1 MMGYYYANRVKK
13 KKALY
18 LEVLHLLESD
28 LMKGIFI
35 LYEFFIFLLILLYL
49 TIILVGYTGSELLT
63 KEQVKWIDYS
73 FIGYFTIE
81 YIIRLY
87 KSNKK
92 GKFVKENIFDLIA
105 LIPFDAFFKV
115 ARLMRLVRL
124 VRIMKVSKTLQG
136 VFKAGGLTYVFI
148 FTFFVMAWGAISNF
162 LFEKGHNPS
171 IKSVGDSFW
180 WAMVTVS
187 SVGYGDISP
196 VTIGGRFVAAILM
209 LVGIG
214 LIGSIT
220 GSMAIYFSNIE
231 RTIQLVD
238 DPLDHD
244 EDDLHTYITKQVK
257 KIDTLDE
264 EGLEHLVHSLKV
276 LHRKKEKTGNKMINI
291 KKNSGGTADDM

>member
-1 MMGYYYANRVKK
+1 
-13 KKALY
+13 
-18 LEVLHLLESD
+18 
-28 LMKGIFI
+28 MKGFFV

-49 TIILVGYTGSELLT
+49 TIIIAGYTSSEMLS
-63 KEQVKWIDYS
+63 KEQIRWIDYS
-73 FIGYFTIE
+73 FIGYFAIE

-87 KSNKK
+87 KSDNKR
-92 GKFVKENIFDLIA
+92 KFFKENIFDLIA
-105 LIPFDAFFKV
+105 LIPFDAYFKV

-136 VFKAGGLTYVFI
+136 VFKTGGLTYVFI
-148 FTFFVMAWGAISNF
+148 FTFLVMMWGAISNF
-162 LFEKGHNPS
+162 IFENGHNSS
-171 IKSVGDSFW
+171 IKSVGDSIW

-187 SVGYGDISP
+187 SVGYGDIYP
-196 VTIGGRFVAAILM
+196 VTIGGRIVAGILM

-244 EDDLHTYITKQVK
+244 ENDLHTYITKQVK

-264 EGLEHLVHSLKV
+264 EGLEHLIDSIKV
-276 LHRKKEKTGNKMINI
+276 LYRKKMKTGKTII
-291 KKNSGGTADDM
+291 DIEENSGGSKDDM

>member
-1 MMGYYYANRVKK
+1 MDLR
-13 KKALY
+13 
-18 LEVLHLLESD
+18 LLESV
-28 LMKGIFI
+28 LMKGLFI
-35 LYEFFIFLLILLYL
+35 VYEFFIFLLILLYL

-63 KEQVKWIDYS
+63 KEQVKWIDYT
-73 FIGYFTIE
+73 FIVYFAVE
-81 YIIRLY
+81 YIIRLF
-87 KSNKK
+87 KSDNK
-92 GKFVKENIFDLIA
+92 GEFVKNNIFDLIA

-124 VRIMKVSKTLQG
+124 IRIMKVSKTLQS
-136 VFKAGGLTYVFI
+136 VFKLGGLTYVFI
-148 FTFFVMAWGAISNF
+148 FTFLVMAWGAISNF
-162 LFEKGHNPS
+162 LFEKGYNHS
-171 IKSVGDSFW
+171 IKNIGDSFW

-196 VTIGGRFVAAILM
+196 VTVGGRIVAGILM

-264 EGLEHLVHSLKV
+264 EGLKHLIDSLKV
-276 LHRKKEKTGNKMINI
+276 LHRKKMESRESIIRTNIND
-291 KKNSGGTADDM
+291 GGDPDDM